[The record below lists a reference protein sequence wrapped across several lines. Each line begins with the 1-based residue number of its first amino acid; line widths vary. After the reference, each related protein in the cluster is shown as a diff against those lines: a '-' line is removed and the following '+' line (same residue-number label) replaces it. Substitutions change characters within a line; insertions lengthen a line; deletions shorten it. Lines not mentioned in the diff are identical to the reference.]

1 MAIIAYCH
9 FPQNSYQIKSNIA
22 RLPIATIFKSIMS
35 GRPRKVKKVMTLPIN
50 VIFGHLQVCFLFH
63 VFVLCCFLMLWLY
76 CSVAN
81 ILYLPYLSFVYL
93 YSIAYITHCSILYH
107 LLSNHFRTHLMY
119 TNQYTSYAQTHTIP
133 THLNMTLLHHIY
145 TNTIKLLTEKAKGQ
159 NLTI

>member
-1 MAIIAYCH
+1 MAISPIAT
-9 FPQNSYQIKSNIA
+9 FRKTPTRSNRIA

-93 YSIAYITHCSILYH
+93 YSIAYITHCSIYSIYYRIISVHILCI
-107 LLSNHFRTHLMY
+107 LINTHLM
-119 TNQYTSYAQTHTIP
+119 HKHITIP